1 MSSSQ
6 MAWHHAYSKVRI
18 WLVDL
23 LLQNNA
29 FFVIFFKKC
38 VREQLLDLIFVIS
51 TLQISQKPH
60 PIIVYNNNNNN
71 NNIIIIIIAITVTI
85 IIIINMCNQG
95 KPVSRIKVLKN
106 ITIVYMRLIFKPS
119 CMVGALSCFLKF
131 CFIFLHCT
139 CKLRVI

>member
-71 NNIIIIIIAITVTI
+71 NNNDNNNDIII
-85 IIIINMCNQG
+85 
-95 KPVSRIKVLKN
+95 SRYYCYYYYYKHV
-106 ITIVYMRLIFKPS
+106 
-119 CMVGALSCFLKF
+119 
-131 CFIFLHCT
+131 
-139 CKLRVI
+139 